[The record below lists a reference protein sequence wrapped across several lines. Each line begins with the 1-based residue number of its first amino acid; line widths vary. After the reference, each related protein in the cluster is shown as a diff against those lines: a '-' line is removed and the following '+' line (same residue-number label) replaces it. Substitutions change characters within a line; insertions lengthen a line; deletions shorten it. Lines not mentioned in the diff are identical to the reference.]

1 MHMIR
6 FKNDFI
12 STYYLLYFF
21 SFLSIYFFLPIVPVI
36 SILILI
42 TSYYLIIWKQRFD
55 VVIALMLYSRCLNGF
70 VFFHNEVAFDFIN
83 FSTNAFPLIVYFAI
97 ILGQRRAVIRKSTF
111 GKYKFTFLFFLF
123 LTISFLINFSTS
135 YDLITK
141 RYLPFAFFVLF
152 LIVFVRDKDFDS
164 NEMIRFFRSVLM
176 ASVVVFFFSDYL
188 STTRELMES
197 DLAFSVASDS
207 RTYSFTYF
215 SFTRNMGPT
224 WDHRIFA
231 IFCYLYLLLSI
242 VSESKYLKWDIALSA
257 VIVITTLSRGGLLT
271 YSLILLA
278 YLFVVQRRLLL
289 ISVASVSAILIVFLI
304 FSSIL
309 LPEAALEF
317 LESFNPFSSGN
328 ALEQRGGF
336 AAYAMKEFFHNPI
349 FGNGVGY
356 LSSDLSIRS
365 IEVDN
370 AVYNTATDAFWYI
383 LLAEMGIVGFLLYLL
398 FLKEVFVSKNVLTI
412 ALFVGFAV
420 QLLGTD
426 IPDMRFYYFA
436 ILILG
441 FMAKSKLSAL
451 FAEKNLHRPPLLLD
465 KPQYGHKRT

>member
-1 MHMIR
+1 MIR
-6 FKNDFI
+6 FKNDFV

-21 SFLSIYFFLPIVPVI
+21 SFISIYFFLPVVPVI
-36 SILILI
+36 NIMILIA
-42 TSYYLIIWKQRFD
+42 SYYLIIRRQRLD
-55 VVIALMLYSRCLNGF
+55 AVIALILYSRCLNGF
-70 VFFHNEVAFDFIN
+70 VFFHNQIAFDIIN
-83 FSTNAFPLIVYFAI
+83 FFTNAFPVLLYFAI
-97 ILGQRRAVIRKSTF
+97 VLGQEHSVIRKSTF
-111 GKYKFTFLFFLF
+111 GKYKFTLLFFIF
-123 LTISFLINFSTS
+123 LTGSFIMNFSTS

-141 RYLPFAFFVLF
+141 RYVPLAFFVLF
-152 LIVFVRDKDFDS
+152 LIGFSRHKDFDS
-164 NEMIRFFRSVLM
+164 KQMLRFFRCVLL
-176 ASVVVFFFSDYL
+176 ASLVVFFFSDYL
-188 STTRELMES
+188 STTRDLMES

-231 IFCYLYLLLSI
+231 IFCYFYLLLSI
-242 VSESKYLKWDIALSA
+242 VNKSRYLKWDIAISS
-257 VIVITTLSRGGLLT
+257 VIVITTLSRGGMLT

-289 ISVASVSAILIVFLI
+289 ISIASLTVILIVFLI

-309 LPEAALEF
+309 LPEAAFEF
-317 LESFNPFSSGN
+317 LQSFNPFSSGN

-336 AAYAMKEFFHNPI
+336 AAYAMNQFFESPI
-349 FGNGVGY
+349 FGNGVGH
-356 LSSDLSIRS
+356 LSSNLIIRS

-383 LLAEMGIVGFLLYLL
+383 LLAEMGMVGFLLYLL

-412 ALFVGFAV
+412 ALFIGFAL

-436 ILILG
+436 FLILG

-451 FAEKNLHRPPLLLD
+451 FLENNRYRGQPLLLNN
-465 KPQYGHKRT
+465 P

>member
-1 MHMIR
+1 MAR
-6 FKNDFI
+6 LKNDFI
-12 STYYLLYFF
+12 SAYYLLYFF
-21 SFLSIYFFLPIVPVI
+21 SFVSIYFFLPIVPVI
-36 SILILI
+36 SIIILI

-55 VVIALMLYSRCLNGF
+55 VVISLILYSRCLNGF
-70 VFFHNEVAFDFIN
+70 VFFHNEAAFGVIN
-83 FSTNAFPLIVYFAI
+83 FITNAFPVIVYFLI
-97 ILGQRRAVIRKSTF
+97 VLGQDRSFIRKSTF
-111 GKYKFTFLFFLF
+111 VKYKFTLLFFLF
-123 LTISFLINFSTS
+123 LTISFSINLSTS

-152 LIVFVRDKDFDS
+152 LIGFVREKDLDPTQV
-164 NEMIRFFRSVLM
+164 IRFFRSLLI
-176 ASVVVFFFSDYL
+176 ASLVVFFFSDYL
-188 STTRELMES
+188 SSTRELMES
-197 DLAFSVASDS
+197 DLPFSVASDS

-242 VSESKYLKWDIALSA
+242 VSRSKYLKWDIVLSS
-257 VIVITTLSRGGLLT
+257 VIVITTLSRGGMLT

-289 ISVASVSAILIVFLI
+289 ISLASVSLILIVFLI

-309 LPEAALEF
+309 LPDAALEF
-317 LESFNPFSSGN
+317 LESFNPFASGN

-336 AAYAMKEFFHNPI
+336 AAYAKKEFFESPI
-349 FGNGVGY
+349 FGNGVGH
-356 LSSDLSIRS
+356 LSSNLITRS

-370 AVYNTATDAFWYI
+370 AIYNTATDAFWYI

-412 ALFVGFAV
+412 ALFVGFAI

-426 IPDMRFYYFA
+426 IPDMRFYYFS
-436 ILILG
+436 ILVLG

-451 FAEKNLHRPPLLLD
+451 FLEKNLNRPPLLLD
-465 KPQYGHKRT
+465 KV